1 MVKPGRYAGMALEG
15 DLASIA
21 VVRAEERAFAVESR
35 AAIPLPADGPTTA
48 AAAAAER
55 RPAAGAPLTIGLP
68 GSQVLL
74 RAAHFPTRDPVELSS
89 MARLFAESIAP
100 LPLDQMCLGIEE
112 IATTDTGAHV
122 WIALVR
128 RSIVD
133 ELGDAFRRHGAP
145 PERVDANLLGWW
157 ELRRE
162 TPEIAAGR
170 QVIARQSGGSVE
182 ALAVDHGRPFA
193 AAVLRAETPEMLGE
207 SLAKW
212 LADLE
217 WEHGPVLMDA
227 VELSVRA
234 SSDDPWTETKI
245 GAAIRSATGIAAV
258 NVRKMA
264 DGETAEGLAR
274 RAARSAPAPLNLAPD
289 EWRIEREQTA
299 RRRAVR
305 RLALA
310 IAALWAAGLAIF
322 YVGLRWQRA
331 QTTEAEKK
339 AAALKGPAD
348 AVLELRSR
356 LRSLE
361 AYTARSHTALESL
374 REISERLPVGVE
386 LTSFA
391 YRKGATVS
399 LRGLADRPEAIYD
412 FLQALEQSPYFAK
425 IESGQVQSR
434 LVGGARRSE
443 FSVTAHLPAR
453 EGGAP

>member
-15 DLASIA
+15 DVAEIA

-35 AAIPLPADGPTTA
+35 AAIPLPAGEATPG

-55 RPAAGAPLTIGLP
+55 RPAAGVPLTIGLP
-68 GSQVLL
+68 GAQVLL

-128 RSIVD
+128 RSIVA
-133 ELGDAFRRHGAP
+133 ELGDAFRRHGSP
-145 PERVDANLLGWW
+145 PERVDTNLLGWW

-162 TPEIAAGR
+162 APEIASGR
-170 QVIARQSGGSVE
+170 RVLARQSDGSVE
-182 ALAVDHGRPFA
+182 ALAVDRGRPFA
-193 AAVLRAETPEMLGE
+193 AAVLRAETPETLGE

-217 WEHGPVLMDA
+217 WEHGPVPMDA
-227 VELSVRA
+227 FELSVRPSA
-234 SSDDPWTETKI
+234 NESWTEARV
-245 GAAIRSATGIAAV
+245 GAAIRSAAGIATV
-258 NVRKMA
+258 SVRKMTE
-264 DGETAEGLAR
+264 GETAEGLAR
-274 RAARSAPAPLNLAPD
+274 RAARSEPAPLNLAPD
-289 EWRIEREQTA
+289 EWRAEREQKS
-299 RRRAVR
+299 RRRAFR
-305 RLALA
+305 RIALTA
-310 IAALWAAGLAIF
+310 AALWVAALAIF
-322 YVGLRWQRA
+322 YAGLRWQRA
-331 QTTEAEKK
+331 RTADAEKQ

-361 AYTARSHTALESL
+361 SYTARSHTALESF
-374 REISERLPVGVE
+374 REVAERLPAGVE

-391 YRKGATVS
+391 FRKGATVS

-443 FSVTAHLPAR
+443 FSVTAHLPTR